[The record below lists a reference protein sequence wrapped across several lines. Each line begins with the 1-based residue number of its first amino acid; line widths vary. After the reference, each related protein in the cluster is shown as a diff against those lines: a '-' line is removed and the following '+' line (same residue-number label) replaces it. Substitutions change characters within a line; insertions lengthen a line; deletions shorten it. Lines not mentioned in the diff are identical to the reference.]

1 MARAKPAE
9 RQKAA
14 RTRKFALFYAQTGIE
29 SPTLTSKK
37 RPAIRVRIAVLESE
51 NGTVPERRLFTRDTR
66 VSYTQGTRKMNFLVM
81 TGAWNGYG
89 TVLCHGCIEWK
100 GPPSRLV
107 MNMGRGAHSHG
118 FFGALALPLNVLP
131 P

>member
-1 MARAKPAE
+1 MGTNSGSSKE
-9 RQKAA
+9 RSGLRFGSEWGP
-14 RTRKFALFYAQTGIE
+14 RTVFR
-29 SPTLTSKK
+29 S
-37 RPAIRVRIAVLESE
+37 VH
-51 NGTVPERRLFTRDTR
+51 NGTQPIHLYHA
-66 VSYTQGTRKMNFLVM
+66 SKLQGTRKMDVLVM
-81 TGAWNGYG
+81 TDAWNGYG
-89 TVLCHGCIEWK
+89 SVLCHGCIEWK

>member
-1 MARAKPAE
+1 MFR
-9 RQKAA
+9 
-14 RTRKFALFYAQTGIE
+14 
-29 SPTLTSKK
+29 S
-37 RPAIRVRIAVLESE
+37 VH
-51 NGTVPERRLFTRDTR
+51 NGTQPIHLYHASEL
-66 VSYTQGTRKMNFLVM
+66 QGTRKMDVLVM
-81 TGAWNGYG
+81 TDAWNGYG
-89 TVLCHGCIEWK
+89 SVLCHGCIEWK